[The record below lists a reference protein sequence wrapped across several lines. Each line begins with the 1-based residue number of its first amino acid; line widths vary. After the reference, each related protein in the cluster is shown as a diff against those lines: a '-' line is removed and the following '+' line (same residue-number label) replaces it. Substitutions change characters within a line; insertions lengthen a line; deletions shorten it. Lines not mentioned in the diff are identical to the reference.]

1 MDRGTWQAAVHGV
14 AKSWTQLS
22 DFHFACLIEVF
33 LYFSHDK
40 FSLLILKVL
49 CKIFTL
55 VV

>member
-1 MDRGTWQAAVHGV
+1 MDRGTWQAEVHGV

>member
-40 FSLLILKVL
+40 FSLLILNVL